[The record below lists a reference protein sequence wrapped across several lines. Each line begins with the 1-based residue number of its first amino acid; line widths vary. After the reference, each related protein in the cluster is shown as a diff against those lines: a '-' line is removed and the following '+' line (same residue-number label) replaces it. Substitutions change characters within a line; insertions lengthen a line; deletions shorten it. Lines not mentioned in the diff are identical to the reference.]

1 MLCMCLAYVGVTFS
15 CMALCTACRP
25 PDACW
30 AEPLLQICL
39 HSIIS
44 APSSRLQPVVVVKP
58 MLVQT
63 CSSLPATCCKASK
76 RQSCNDLV
84 RLSVLTTHA
93 DKLSKPGS
101 TARHPFQLFSSRVL
115 GNQRVRVANPRHEG
129 EQDTVRQSTNS
140 WDEPPP
146 NEDGHDASQQAWTG
160 LDWAKMQSLAVLTGA
175 STLAAVVL
183 LQLSGKTDIP
193 KLAYNNIPGSVQDAL
208 PEQLGGK
215 RHKAPWQLFDI
226 GAVVQKTKVNNH
238 MCFASKA
245 ATIFVACA
253 TWPFS
258 VA

>member
-1 MLCMCLAYVGVTFS
+1 
-15 CMALCTACRP
+15 
-25 PDACW
+25 
-30 AEPLLQICL
+30 
-39 HSIIS
+39 
-44 APSSRLQPVVVVKP
+44 

-63 CSSLPATCCKASK
+63 CRPATCCKASK
-76 RQSCNDLV
+76 RQSSNDLV
-84 RLSVLTTHA
+84 RLNVLTTHA

-101 TARHPFQLFSSRVL
+101 TARHPFQLFSSRAL
-115 GNQRVRVANPRHEG
+115 GNQRARVANPRHEG

-226 GAVVQKTKVNNH
+226 GAVAQKTKVSNH